1 MFVYACRCVIALAF
15 SLSCLYLP
23 QNPQTKTK
31 RNQKHR
37 IAWAVHSKTK
47 SSQSTAQVEQDV
59 QTSPPQKKQ
68 TNPSLCQFCVKWYFT
83 LSAYLTSP
91 ATKNSSGVSSSFA
104 LYLAMSFS
112 AIGWISSLAGS
123 NSPSSSASA
132 LTRKEKQSSV
142 KSMKKPHGRGK
153 DEQMSESSGC
163 KDRQLEDRWVQRWK
177 KLHVQMVLSLVVRF
191 GLASGDTRV
200 VSYFEGHHF
209 ALSNSFPCLFPLY
222 TLMSKSFSAIHWKNS
237 FLFCISIPVLAY
249 K

>member
-23 QNPQTKTK
+23 ENPQTKTK

-47 SSQSTAQVEQDV
+47 SSRSTAQVEQDV
-59 QTSPPQKKQ
+59 QTSPPKK

-104 LYLAMSFS
+104 LYLAMNFS

-153 DEQMSESSGC
+153 NEQMSESSGC

-222 TLMSKSFSAIHWKNS
+222 TLMSKSFSAIHWKNY